1 MALLNAEIRQEVSKI
16 LGEMVSPIKLVTF
29 TKEQGC
35 EYCDQLVQLLE
46 EVAELSDKVTVETYV
61 LGKAPEAVQKYN
73 VTEAPTIVF
82 EGAKDY
88 GIRFHGI
95 PAGYE
100 FSTLIHGMLA
110 VSRGESELDEATK
123 AYVKGLTEPVDLQVF
138 VTTSCP
144 YCPRAATLAME
155 MALLSDKV
163 TARVYEATEYQEL
176 FMDYDVM
183 GVPLTVVNNR
193 ERIEGA
199 APAPMVVDAIRHAL
213 EA

>member
-1 MALLNAEIRQEVSKI
+1 MALLNDEIRKEVKKM
-16 LGEMVSPIKLVTF
+16 LAEMTSPVKLVTF
-29 TKEQGC
+29 TKESGC
-35 EYCDQLVQLLE
+35 EYCDQLVELLE
-46 EVAELSDKVTVETYV
+46 EVAALSDKLSVQTYV
-61 LGKAPEAVQKYN
+61 LGTDMEMAQRYD

-100 FSTLIHGMLA
+100 FSTLLHGILA
-110 VSRGESELDEATK
+110 VSRGHSELDEQSK
-123 AYVKGLTEPVDLQVF
+123 AYLDGLAQPVDLQVF

-155 MALLSDKV
+155 MALASDKV
-163 TARVYEATEYQEL
+163 KARVYEATEYQEL

-183 GVPLTVVNNR
+183 GVPLTVVNDR

-199 APAPMVVDAIRHAL
+199 APVPMVMDAIRHAL
-213 EA
+213 EG

>member
-1 MALLNAEIRQEVSKI
+1 MALLNDEIRKEVKKM
-16 LGEMVSPIKLVTF
+16 LTEMTSPVKLVTF
-29 TKEQGC
+29 TKESGC
-35 EYCDQLVQLLE
+35 EYCDQLVELLN
-46 EVAELSDKVTVETYV
+46 EVAELSDKLSVQTYE
-61 LGKAPEAVQKYN
+61 LGSHAEIAQRYG

-100 FSTLIHGMLA
+100 FSTLLHGILA
-110 VSRGESELDEATK
+110 VSRGHSELDEQSK
-123 AYVKGLTEPVDLQVF
+123 AYLDGLAQPVDLQVF

-155 MALLSDKV
+155 MALASDKV
-163 TARVYEATEYQEL
+163 KARVYEATEYQEL

-183 GVPLTVVNNR
+183 GVPLTVVNDR

-199 APAPMVVDAIRHAL
+199 APVPMVMDAIRHAL
-213 EA
+213 EG

>member
-1 MALLNAEIRQEVSKI
+1 MALLNDEIRNEVSKM
-16 LGEMVSPIKLVTF
+16 LAEMTSPIKLVTF

-46 EVAELSDKVTVETYV
+46 EVASLSDKVTLQTYTLESAADV
-61 LGKAPEAVQKYN
+61 AQKYN
-73 VTEAPTIVF
+73 VTAAPVIVF

-100 FSTLIHGMLA
+100 FSTLLHGMLA
-110 VSRGESELDEATK
+110 VSRGESELDEQTLSYLNNLQK
-123 AYVKGLTEPVDLQVF
+123 PVDLQVF

-144 YCPRAATLAME
+144 YCPRAALLAME
-155 MALLSDKV
+155 MALASDKV
-163 TARVYEATEYQEL
+163 NARVYEATEYNDL

-183 GVPLTVVNNR
+183 GVPLTVVNDR

-213 EA
+213 EG

>member
-1 MALLNAEIRQEVSKI
+1 MALLNDEIRKEVKKM
-16 LGEMVSPIKLVTF
+16 LAEMTSPVKLVTF
-29 TKEQGC
+29 TKESGC
-35 EYCDQLVQLLE
+35 EYCDQLVELLE
-46 EVAELSDKVTVETYV
+46 EVAALSDKLSVQTYV
-61 LGKAPEAVQKYN
+61 LGSDTEMAHRYN

-100 FSTLIHGMLA
+100 FSTLLHGILA
-110 VSRGESELDEATK
+110 VSRGHSELDEQSQ
-123 AYVKGLTEPVDLQVF
+123 AYLDGLAQPVDLQVF

-155 MALLSDKV
+155 MALASDKV
-163 TARVYEATEYQEL
+163 KARVYEATEYQEL

-183 GVPLTVVNNR
+183 GVPLTVVNDR

-199 APAPMVVDAIRHAL
+199 APVPMVMDAIRHAL
-213 EA
+213 EG

>member
-1 MALLNAEIRQEVSKI
+1 MALLNDEIRKEVKKM
-16 LGEMVSPIKLVTF
+16 LAEMTSPVKLVTF
-29 TKEQGC
+29 TKESGC
-35 EYCDQLVQLLE
+35 EYCDQLVELLN
-46 EVAELSDKVTVETYV
+46 EVAELSDKLSVQTYE
-61 LGKAPEAVQKYN
+61 LGSHAEIAQRYG

-100 FSTLIHGMLA
+100 FSTLLHGILA
-110 VSRGESELDEATK
+110 VSRGHSELDEQSK
-123 AYVKGLTEPVDLQVF
+123 AYLDGLAQPVDLQVF

-155 MALLSDKV
+155 MALASDKV
-163 TARVYEATEYQEL
+163 KARVYEATEYQEL

-183 GVPLTVVNNR
+183 GVPLTVVNDR

-199 APAPMVVDAIRHAL
+199 APVPMVMDAIRHAL
-213 EA
+213 EG

>member
-1 MALLNAEIRQEVSKI
+1 MALLNNEIRTEVSKM
-16 LGEMVSPIKLVTF
+16 LVEMTSPVKLVTF
-29 TKEQGC
+29 TKERGC
-35 EYCDQLVQLLE
+35 EYCDQLVQLLD
-46 EVAELSDKVTVETYV
+46 EVASLSDKLSVETHV
-61 LGKAPEAVQKYN
+61 LEHAADVAQAYG

-82 EGAKDY
+82 AGAKDY

-100 FSTLIHGMLA
+100 FSTLLHGILA
-110 VSRGESELDEATK
+110 VSRGHSELDEQTQ
-123 AYVKGLTEPVDLQVF
+123 AYLDGLKEPVDLQVF

-155 MALLSDKV
+155 MALASDKV
-163 TARVYEATEYQEL
+163 NARVYEATEYQEL

-183 GVPLTVVNNR
+183 GVPLTVVNDR

-199 APAPMVVDAIRHAL
+199 APVPMVVDAIRHAV
-213 EA
+213 EG

>member
-1 MALLNAEIRQEVSKI
+1 MALLNDEIRKEVKKM
-16 LGEMVSPIKLVTF
+16 LAEMTSPVKLVTF
-29 TKEQGC
+29 TKESGC
-35 EYCDQLVQLLE
+35 EYCDQLVELLK
-46 EVAELSDKVTVETYV
+46 EVAALSDKLSVQTYV
-61 LGKAPEAVQKYN
+61 LGTDMEMAQRYD

-100 FSTLIHGMLA
+100 FSTLLHGILA
-110 VSRGESELDEATK
+110 VSRGHSELDEQSK
-123 AYVKGLTEPVDLQVF
+123 AYLDGLAQPVDLQVF

-155 MALLSDKV
+155 MALASDKV
-163 TARVYEATEYQEL
+163 KARVYEATEYQEL

-183 GVPLTVVNNR
+183 GVPLTVVNDR

-199 APAPMVVDAIRHAL
+199 APVPMVMDAIRHAL
-213 EA
+213 EG